1 MLICWNI
8 KFEDSKGMNKTTR
21 LSVGKLRPF
30 FVLGLVLVLFTSNGL
45 TVNARNNNGVSDISV
60 GISSIISPVSPL
72 GMDYDATEVI
82 VASNVDKSDKASV
95 ASTVSTEETTESRL
109 VMSNVS
115 KTLNIRE
122 NPDEDSTKVGVLYK
136 DCGGKILSR
145 ENGWT
150 KLQSGDLVGWAKDEY
165 LLFDEDA
172 QNAASEVGKQI
183 VTSLSSALNVRKE
196 PSEDAEVLGVLTEKV
211 FVDMIEDLGNGW
223 ISVDYNDET
232 GYVQSEY
239 VTTEFKIDQGETI
252 AAIKIREEAAK
263 KAALKK
269 NQGAVAADAD
279 ELKLLAA
286 LIQCEAGNQP
296 YEGRV
301 AVGAV
306 VLNRVRSGA
315 YPNTIYS
322 VIYASGQF
330 TPALNG
336 TVAKVY
342 NSGKIYDM
350 NYQAAQA
357 ALNGETTV
365 GSALHF
371 RRANGREGIII
382 GAHVFW

>member
-1 MLICWNI
+1 
-8 KFEDSKGMNKTTR
+8 MNKTAKLSLGMLR
-21 LSVGKLRPF
+21 LFIILTFTLVSF
-30 FVLGLVLVLFTSNGL
+30 FSHGITAYARTGNGL
-45 TVNARNNNGVSDISV
+45 SDVAI
-60 GISSIISPVSPL
+60 GISNIISPMAPL
-72 GMDYDATEVI
+72 GIDNTATEVV
-82 VASNVDKSDKASV
+82 VAKNVERSTSASSSALSS
-95 ASTVSTEETTESRL
+95 ASTESNESKL
-109 VMSNVS
+109 VMTNVS

-122 NPDEDSTKVGVLYK
+122 ESSEDSTKVGVLYK
-136 DCGGKILSR
+136 DCGGKILAR
-145 ENGWT
+145 EDGWT
-150 KLQSGDLVGWAKDEY
+150 KIQSGDLVGWANDEY

-172 QNAASEVGKQI
+172 QKAASEVGKHI
-183 VTSLSSALNVRKE
+183 VTSQSSALNVRKE
-196 PSEDAEVLGVLTEKV
+196 PSEDAEVLGVLSERV
-211 FVDMIEDLGNGW
+211 FVDLIEDLGNGW

-232 GYVQSEY
+232 GYVQSEF
-239 VTTEFKIDQGETI
+239 VTTELKIDQGETV
-252 AAIKIREEAAK
+252 AAIKLREEAAK
-263 KAALKK
+263 KASLTK
-269 NQGAVAADAD
+269 NRGAVSADAD

-371 RRANGREGIII
+371 RRCNGREGIII